1 MGLVVVAMVLTF
13 SRGSF
18 MGFIVV
24 NVLFLLWRRNVK
36 TLIFGGLLAAV
47 ALLLVP
53 GAVHDRVTTGFGSG
67 LDSYSAGRIDEIW
80 LPLLPE
86 VLRSPI
92 YGQGLGSILW
102 SEAMRSGAGIT
113 IAAVGHAHNAYL
125 QALLD
130 MGIAGLILVCAYF
143 AHVWKEFR
151 TLGVDPAVSPTL
163 RGLYLGGAAALAT
176 LPISLFIYP
185 TLIPVPHQPF
195 LFLLIQCLLSQ

>member
-1 MGLVVVAMVLTF
+1 M
-13 SRGSF
+13 
-18 MGFIVV
+18 
-24 NVLFLLWRRNVK
+24 
-36 TLIFGGLLAAV
+36 
-47 ALLLVP
+47 
-53 GAVHDRVTTGFGSG
+53 
-67 LDSYSAGRIDEIW
+67 DEIW
-80 LPLLPE
+80 MPLLPE

-163 RGLYLGGAAALAT
+163 RGLYLGGAAGVASPLISYFPHIPLLPRPAHGFLWLALGT
-176 LPISLFIYP
+176 ID
-185 TLIPVPHQPF
+185 
-195 LFLLIQCLLSQ
+195 

>member
-47 ALLLVP
+47 ALLMVP
-53 GAVHDRVTTGFGSG
+53 GAVQDRVTTGFGSG

-92 YGQGLGSILW
+92 YGQGLGSSLW
-102 SEAMRSGAGIT
+102 SEAMRSGAGVT
-113 IAAVGHAHNAYL
+113 IAAG
-125 QALLD
+125 
-130 MGIAGLILVCAYF
+130 G
-143 AHVWKEFR
+143 R
-151 TLGVDPAVSPTL
+151 PANTATQSPL
-163 RGLYLGGAAALAT
+163 RRG
-176 LPISLFIYP
+176 
-185 TLIPVPHQPF
+185 
-195 LFLLIQCLLSQ
+195 